1 MLYACLIM
9 GQILGLD
16 CDKIA
21 FLTSEETEEVSKG
34 VLKLFFKYVLCDS
47 AYLFDFGVYLL

>member
-1 MLYACLIM
+1 M